1 VLSPPLVIEPK
12 QIDRLAEIIVS
23 ELAAT
28 TVPA

>member
-1 VLSPPLVIEPK
+1 VIEPE